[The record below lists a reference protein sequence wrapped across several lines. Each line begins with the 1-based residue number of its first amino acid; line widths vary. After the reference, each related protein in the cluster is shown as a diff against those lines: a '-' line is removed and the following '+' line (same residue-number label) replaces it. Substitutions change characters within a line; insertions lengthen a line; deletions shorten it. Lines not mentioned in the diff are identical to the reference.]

1 MALSRPGVLLRAK
14 NTTEIP
20 EDISA
25 KEYSTQ
31 YTDKD

>member
-14 NTTEIP
+14 NTTTIP
-20 EDISA
+20 ENTSA
-25 KEYSTQ
+25 KEYSKQ